1 MNGRSLTMLFG
12 TLTGTVCPF
21 TTKKSYSF
29 YRMTTADLSVQAAYY
44 FTNATSENALKT
56 LSLKQ

>member
-1 MNGRSLTMLFG
+1 MLWH
-12 TLTGTVCPF
+12 TDWTVCPF
-21 TTKKSYSF
+21 TTKNLIAFIDDHSRF
-29 YRMTTADLSVQAAYY
+29 IVQAAY